1 MNDSHKTS
9 VISYRRT
16 GRGEFL
22 LNQREEKKLIAK
34 AKKGNDEAFTT
45 LFQHHYSFIYKYLI
59 KLSLDP
65 DLADDLLQDAMFKAY
80 IHLKDFKGDSKF
92 STWLISIASRTFLD
106 HKRKEKRERKR
117 VEKSKDEAL
126 RKVRWNVTRDG
137 HEWTEYMTQF
147 AELDPNIR
155 APILLRH
162 YYGFTYGEIAVMLD
176 LKEGTVKTRI
186 HNGIK
191 RIRKEWS

>member
-1 MNDSHKTS
+1 M
-9 VISYRRT
+9 
-16 GRGEFL
+16 
-22 LNQREEKKLIAK
+22 NQREEKKLIVK

-65 DLADDLLQDAMFKAY
+65 DLTDDLLQETMLKAY

-106 HKRKEKRERKR
+106 HQRKEKRERKR
-117 VEKSKDEAL
+117 VEKVKHDTL
-126 RKVRWNVTRDG
+126 RKVRWTVTRDG

-147 AELDPNIR
+147 AELDPDIR

-162 YYGFTYGEIAVMLD
+162 YYGFTYEEIAVMLN
-176 LKEGTVKTRI
+176 LKEGTVKSRV

-191 RIRKEWS
+191 QIRKEWS